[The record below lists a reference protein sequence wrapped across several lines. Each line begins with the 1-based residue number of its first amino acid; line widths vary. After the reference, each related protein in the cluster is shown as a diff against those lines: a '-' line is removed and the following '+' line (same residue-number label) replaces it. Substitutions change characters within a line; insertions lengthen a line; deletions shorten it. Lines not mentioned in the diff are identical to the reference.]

1 MAESQVR
8 AVKGIIESL
17 QLFYYTIRSNYAGRY
32 PNDVRAAWHAVNM
45 AVSISGKSSLIS
57 RSRVLGVKVGYLEA
71 GRARWESFVDKETPI
86 SILRGK
92 IRSDKHPDEWV
103 DWITNVAWLLPEV
116 TRGAVNMND
125 WVRNPNARSDKRQ
138 YRVHW
143 LETKVAEAVQKIQ
156 GLGTRA
162 FPPDYQYADGLRR
175 EFGVLVAR

>member
-1 MAESQVR
+1 M
-8 AVKGIIESL
+8 
-17 QLFYYTIRSNYAGRY
+17 
-32 PNDVRAAWHAVNM
+32 
-45 AVSISGKSSLIS
+45 
-57 RSRVLGVKVGYLEA
+57 
-71 GRARWESFVDKETPI
+71 
-86 SILRGK
+86 
-92 IRSDKHPDEWV
+92 
-103 DWITNVAWLLPEV
+103 AWLLPEV

-162 FPPDYQYADGLRR
+162 FPPGYQYADGLRR